1 MSRRAERRKSP
12 KKSSGSKKGSKRW
25 LSRTLVILL
34 LGVIL
39 SGFGGY
45 FWLKSY
51 LHSDEFRVFLGEK
64 VGEAIGAEANFELF
78 QWQGTQAQTEGFGA
92 KNGKLIRSMR
102 ADGLEAKVNLSG
114 VKRGVWEISDL
125 SVKRLDVLI
134 HTESEQHQ
142 ADQSDEKNDLDK
154 SSSSEG
160 GGFLAGLLPTR
171 AELAS
176 AEIDRLNLELYSKT
190 GHLKASN
197 ILTRVDAASSQG
209 SYDVHLADGFVET
222 TWFDSPLDLVSARG
236 KYQNGRIFITESK
249 AKVYERGILNLR
261 GEIDGAQFGLNG
273 NLRDVRVEELV
284 PEDWQKKITGNL
296 ATEFKVQSGK
306 SISRVGSEA
315 TVLRGNLE
323 LKNGV
328 LTSLPILDTIAA
340 YANTRRFRRL
350 DFSEAKLRYRK
361 EGGILKLND
370 IVLASEGLVRLEGR
384 LTLNNDGVID
394 GHFKVGITPGTLSH
408 IPGAETKVFIRGD
421 RGLLWTP
428 LRITGTLGSPKE
440 DLSDRMIAAAGE
452 RMFEL
457 IPETGKMALKFAHS
471 SAVELPEKAV
481 ETGAGLLKTGA
492 DAVQKGVE
500 EGVVEGVEEGV
511 RGVFDLIPS
520 NPIIPSTPKRDD
532 KEKGSEK
539 EQ

>member
-1 MSRRAERRKSP
+1 MC
-12 KKSSGSKKGSKRW
+12 
-25 LSRTLVILL
+25 
-34 LGVIL
+34 
-39 SGFGGY
+39 
-45 FWLKSY
+45 
-51 LHSDEFRVFLGEK
+51 
-64 VGEAIGAEANFELF
+64 
-78 QWQGTQAQTEGFGA
+78 
-92 KNGKLIRSMR
+92 IR
-102 ADGLEAKVNLSG
+102 
-114 VKRGVWEISDL
+114 
-125 SVKRLDVLI
+125 
-134 HTESEQHQ
+134 
-142 ADQSDEKNDLDK
+142 
-154 SSSSEG
+154 
-160 GGFLAGLLPTR
+160 
-171 AELAS
+171 
-176 AEIDRLNLELYSKT
+176 
-190 GHLKASN
+190 
-197 ILTRVDAASSQG
+197 
-209 SYDVHLADGFVET
+209 
-222 TWFDSPLDLVSARG
+222 DS
-236 KYQNGRIFITESK
+236 
-249 AKVYERGILNLR
+249 
-261 GEIDGAQFGLNG
+261 
-273 NLRDVRVEELV
+273 
-284 PEDWQKKITGNL
+284 
-296 ATEFKVQSGK
+296 
-306 SISRVGSEA
+306 
-315 TVLRGNLE
+315 
-323 LKNGV
+323 
-328 LTSLPILDTIAA
+328 
-340 YANTRRFRRL
+340 
-350 DFSEAKLRYRK
+350 
-361 EGGILKLND
+361 LKLND

-539 EQ
+539 E